1 MVNGYESAK
10 VEVHIIAY
18 IYHWG
23 RNEIMN
29 LPINERKMY
38 FNFINEQKRL
48 ENSHNDTPN

>member
-1 MVNGYESAK
+1 MALGYDNTK

-29 LPINERKMY
+29 LPINERKEY
-38 FNFINEQKRL
+38 IEFIKQQKEA
-48 ENSHNDTPN
+48 ENSAND